1 MSGIEDFFV
10 HTVTLETWLGAGSLG
25 DIYAAPVRLSPDNTP
40 PNGVFLEGKVKLVR
54 DSTGQQVT
62 AASTIYCSVADGA
75 RFTPD
80 SKVTN
85 GGRVSHVISQNVNDA
100 PGLDL
105 PDHAEIYLK

>member
-1 MSGIEDFFV
+1 MTGVEDFYV
-10 HTVTLETWLGAGSLG
+10 HQVTVETWLGTGAAGDVYQVPATVSG
-25 DIYAAPVRLSPDNTP
+25 
-40 PNGVFLEGKVKLVR
+40 FLEGKIRLVR

-62 AASTIYCSVADGA
+62 AASTFYCSAADGA

-80 SKVTN
+80 SKVTS

-105 PDHAEIYLK
+105 PEHAEIYLK